1 MAVKNSILPK
11 QNAVA
16 DNKSYQTDTGLVT
29 LNPTLIKRYL
39 VNGDSNAVTEQEIM
53 LFMALCKGQ
62 KLNPF
67 MKEAYLIKYGSK
79 SPATMV
85 VSKDVP
91 LKRAEQNPN
100 YDGKKAGVIVEDK
113 ETGDIVYRE
122 GEFYLK
128 HKENLVGGWC
138 EAYRKD
144 RAHPER
150 IEVSFEESAGRKSD
164 GSLTSIWQTRPATM
178 VRKVAVARALREMF
192 TKDLQ
197 GMYIA
202 DEMGTIVD
210 TPESEKFEAQPL
222 PQEIVNPNKSEE
234 NIIDV
239 TEEENDDTT
248 F

>member
-39 VNGDSNAVTEQEIM
+39 VNGDSSAVTEQEIM

-100 YDGKKAGVIVEDK
+100 YDGKKAGVIVENK

-128 HKENLVGGWC
+128 HRENLVGGWC
-138 EAYRKD
+138 EVYRKD
-144 RAHPER
+144 KAQTER
-150 IEVSFEESAGRKSD
+150 SEVLIDEYIGRKANGEINSN
-164 GSLTSIWQTRPATM
+164 WQTRPATM
-178 VRKVAVARALREMF
+178 IRKVAVAHALREAF

-197 GMYIA
+197 GMYVA
-202 DEMGTIVD
+202 DEMGTTVD
-210 TPESEKFEAQPL
+210 TTESEKFETQSL
-222 PQEIVNPNKSEE
+222 PQEIVNPTTSEE

-239 TEEENDDTT
+239 MVEENDDST